1 MRYQI
6 SWDIKISRDIW
17 YFFLKKI
24 FAELFFAQQ
33 KFDIRV
39 LEFRKVSINFHYPL
53 CSQSNEA
60 TLFANLSGTGWG
72 EIGDSRMFSRF
83 VLTRRLGRL
92 EKTWDKTTWGSK
104 ECKRMV
110 TPTYPDWNL
119 IFFTLL
125 SLWETA
131 SVRQLRVK
139 RTNTHRMYELF
150 TQSFNW
156 EKISF
161 HNPNTNMTI
170 CLVLVLILIK
180 TSQAFIL
187 IVWYTSVLSLGVISL

>member
-1 MRYQI
+1 MRYQNI
-6 SWDIKISRDIW
+6 YR
-17 YFFLKKI
+17 YLLFFFLKKI

-39 LEFRKVSINFHYPL
+39 LEFRKVSMNFHYPL

-72 EIGDSRMFSRF
+72 EIGYSKMFSRF

-104 ECKRMV
+104 ECKWMV

-119 IFFTLL
+119 IFSHS
-125 SLWETA
+125 SLWKTA

-180 TSQAFIL
+180 TS
-187 IVWYTSVLSLGVISL
+187 

>member
-72 EIGDSRMFSRF
+72 EIWNSKMFSRF

-104 ECKRMV
+104 ECKWMV

-119 IFFTLL
+119 IFSHSSL
-125 SLWETA
+125 SLRNCFRSSTA
-131 SVRQLRVK
+131 CQKDEHAS
-139 RTNTHRMYELF
+139 N
-150 TQSFNW
+150 
-156 EKISF
+156 
-161 HNPNTNMTI
+161 
-170 CLVLVLILIK
+170 
-180 TSQAFIL
+180 
-187 IVWYTSVLSLGVISL
+187 VWTLYSII